1 MSRMTA
7 GRLWGLDAGDWSML
21 LGGIA
26 VVGLLGLAGLIL
38 SAERE
43 LMLLSP

>member
-1 MSRMTA
+1 MPHMTA

-26 VVGLLGLAGLIL
+26 VVGLLA
-38 SAERE
+38 
-43 LMLLSP
+43 LLV